1 MCGGLKRLEI
11 PNRHPWNYY
20 QDMNTSTG
28 EEDWIIEG
36 TTLSP
41 SLSGGR
47 GGREERERERQG
59 ERVKNERQYSHTQ
72 TGTRSSR

>member
-11 PNRHPWNYY
+11 PNRHHWNYY

-41 SLSGGR
+41 PSQEDG
-47 GGREERERERQG
+47 GGREERERDG
-59 ERVKNERQYSHTQ
+59 ERESKE
-72 TGTRSSR
+72 